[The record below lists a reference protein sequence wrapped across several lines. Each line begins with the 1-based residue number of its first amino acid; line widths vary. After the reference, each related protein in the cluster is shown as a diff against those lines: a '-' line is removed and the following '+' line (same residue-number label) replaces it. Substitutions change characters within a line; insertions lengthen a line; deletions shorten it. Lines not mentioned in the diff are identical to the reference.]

1 MTDNKVFI
9 DGVVEKYPEQLL
21 DGRMTIEGNLLACLF
36 DDPTLYDD
44 IKQQIDVQNFITRDG
59 RFLFGIVKLLREKK
73 YSVIDEVTVLSNCT
87 EEMKDRLT
95 GIGGYKTIQNMASV
109 VDLKNWEAIL
119 DAFNKSN
126 ILLRL
131 HANGFNLFSE
141 VALTNGKRVKP
152 FDLFS
157 KANCDSNTVLAWYE
171 EFISKLSVENSSEST
186 KIIDEKFVDF
196 DDSFFDSISSG
207 EAAGVSFA
215 DAGEDVNGNTISMF
229 PFLSRNILGFAR
241 GTTSALAAHSGC
253 GKSTL
258 MLNIVM
264 CLLSK
269 GLKGVFISNEMS
281 LQDLKVI
288 LILIVTTRYL
298 GYWGV
303 TKKKLK
309 SGDLTDTDRE
319 KLREGAKYWKEHFED
334 QLKIVTMSDSDSML
348 SEQIIKKE
356 ALRNGIDF
364 YVVDTFK
371 LNISDS
377 TGDGSFWLDLVRD
390 SRALDSLA
398 KKYDLIGL
406 YTIQLASNSL
416 GSLFLDASAL
426 SMSKAIKEVL
436 SNLIMFRKIYPEEL
450 EAGGP
455 FDLKPFRSEQQD
467 DGSWKD
473 VPYTLEDP
481 SAVYRV
487 LSLDKSRSGS
497 DSGDSGV
504 CYLIK
509 YRGDFG
515 KFSETCK
522 VRPVHKSIKN
532 RGGENW

>member
-1 MTDNKVFI
+1 MIDQKCFI
-9 DGVVEKYPEQLL
+9 DGVVDKYPEELL
-21 DGRMTIEGNLLACLF
+21 DGRVTTEGNLIACLF
-36 DDPTLYDD
+36 EDPTLYDD
-44 IKQQIDVQNFITRDG
+44 IKQQINIQNFITRDG
-59 RFLFGIVKLLREKK
+59 RFLFGVIKFLREKK
-73 YSVIDEVTVLSNCT
+73 FSVIDEVTVLSNCT
-87 EEMKDRLT
+87 EEMKDRLV
-95 GIGGYKTIQNMASV
+95 GIGGYKTIQKMSSV
-109 VDLKNWEAIL
+109 VDIKNWDAIL
-119 DAFNKSN
+119 DSFNKSN

-131 HANGFNLFSE
+131 YSNGFNLFDE
-141 VALTNGKRVKP
+141 VSLVNGKRVKP
-152 FDLFS
+152 IDLFS

-171 EFISKLSVENSSEST
+171 EFLSKLSVENSSAST
-186 KIIDEKFVDF
+186 KVIDEKYVDF
-196 DDSFFDSISSG
+196 DDDFFTSISSG
-207 EAAGVSFA
+207 DAAGVSFA
-215 DAGEDVNGNTISMF
+215 DAGEDINGNTISMF

-258 MLNIVM
+258 MLNIIL

-288 LILIVTTRYL
+288 IILLITTRYL

-309 SGDLTDTDRE
+309 SGDLTDEDRRML
-319 KLREGAKYWKEHFED
+319 KEGAKYWKEHFAEG
-334 QLKIVTMSDSDSML
+334 LKIVTMSDADPML
-348 SEQIIKKE
+348 NEQIIKKE

-364 YVVDTFK
+364 FVVDTFK
-371 LNISDS
+371 LNIGDS
-377 TGDGSFWLDLVRD
+377 TGAENFWLDLVKD
-390 SRALDSLA
+390 SRMLDSLA

-406 YTIQLASNSL
+406 YTIQLASNSI

-436 SNLIMFRKIYPEEL
+436 SNLIMFRKVYPEEL

-455 FDLKPFRSEQQD
+455 YDFKPFRSTLQP

-473 VPYTLEDP
+473 EPYVLEDP

-487 LSLDKSRSGS
+487 LSLDKTRSGA

-504 CYLIK
+504 CYLVK

-532 RGGENW
+532 RSEN